1 LPDIEGSFWRK
12 YKDKGLVVVGVN
24 PGGRGGTR
32 GGASTDDVAGVQRY
46 TQNLQVTYP
55 IGLEMTKNYV
65 PFAAAFKGLNPFP
78 VDVVVGK
85 DGRIAYVSR
94 EYDLAG
100 IRAAIERELAKR

>member
-1 LPDIEGSFWRK
+1 MPDLEASFWRK
-12 YKDKGLVVVGVN
+12 YKDQGLIVVGID

-32 GGASTDDVAGVQRY
+32 GAASTDDVPGVQRY
-46 TQNLQVTYP
+46 IQNLQVTYP
-55 IGLEMTKNYV
+55 IGLEITKNYV
-65 PFAAAFKGLNPFP
+65 PFTAAFKGLNPFP

-100 IRAAIERELAKR
+100 IKAAVERELRK